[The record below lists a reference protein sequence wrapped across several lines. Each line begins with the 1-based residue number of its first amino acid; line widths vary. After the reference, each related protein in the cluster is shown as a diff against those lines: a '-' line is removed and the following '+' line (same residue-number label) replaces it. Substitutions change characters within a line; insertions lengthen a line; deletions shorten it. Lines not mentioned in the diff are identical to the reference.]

1 MKNTFRNLVASSLL
15 ATSYASQEQQVVFD
29 EHAHQSVKPKQV
41 AIIGMNTPIL
51 SDSTL

>member
-1 MKNTFRNLVASSLL
+1 MKDIFATLVASSLL
-15 ATSYASQEQQVVFD
+15 ATSHASQEQVVFNG
-29 EHAHQSVKPKQV
+29 HPHQSVKPKQV

>member
-1 MKNTFRNLVASSLL
+1 MKNAFRNLVASSLL
-15 ATSYASQEQQVVFD
+15 ATSYASQEQVVFD